1 MKLID
6 LLENDSIIVQ
16 VIWGSQKVEFNTK
29 VLSKD
34 NDSIYVNAYLHNGE
48 PLEVNINHES
58 GVVCNIFADDVIN
71 KQRVSWKNVIVN
83 SVRQADN
90 VIYKMKTDG
99 YNNMSKNDDRRLH
112 RRTIIHKP
120 GFLFDAQKETYTD
133 IIIHDIS
140 DDGISFYVSSKYTL
154 SNPQQTVIFTDAFDH
169 KEYKIKV
176 NCVICRTIN
185 KAGNVFHGCKIV
197 GENKDY
203 LIYSFMRRLKSE

>member
-83 SVRQADN
+83 SVHSSMYLRADQTVLKTAQSISAAAHQMMRKWPRLKTSSRLRLISRQRMQRDSSSGTYSTIST
-90 VIYKMKTDG
+90 V
-99 YNNMSKNDDRRLH
+99 KNIMQ
-112 RRTIIHKP
+112 RTPEAHTAE
-120 GFLFDAQKETYTD
+120 AQVS
-133 IIIHDIS
+133 DIS
-140 DDGISFYVSSKYTL
+140 AGSAVNGASASTRRATHMFTFTL
-154 SNPQQTVIFTDAFDH
+154 
-169 KEYKIKV
+169 
-176 NCVICRTIN
+176 
-185 KAGNVFHGCKIV
+185 
-197 GENKDY
+197 
-203 LIYSFMRRLKSE
+203 